1 MLIYYIGWCDDD
13 RKSSSI
19 FFLNSAIF
27 HKHTVG
33 ICFYNCWS
41 GVGSHAHG
49 GCWRSCWGARLE
61 IKSTLSR
68 NENCLT
74 LMWPAKKPSPAPT
87 RAPSTLEFPVKNN
100 GADNICWEHRRSTRV
115 GINMVLVVV
124 YQLNSSVPHPT
135 FLLYFDWEFWVEFP
149 EYNEWCE
156 RFFLFVL

>member
-1 MLIYYIGWCDDD
+1 MLLQLLKRGRKPRPRRLLAKLLMRPPENKVNSHIG
-13 RKSSSI
+13 
-19 FFLNSAIF
+19 
-27 HKHTVG
+27 
-33 ICFYNCWS
+33 
-41 GVGSHAHG
+41 
-49 GCWRSCWGARLE
+49 
-61 IKSTLSR
+61 
-68 NENCLT
+68 NCLRM
-74 LMWPAKKPSPAPT
+74 MWPAKKPSPAPT

-124 YQLNSSVPHPT
+124 YQLNSSVPYPT